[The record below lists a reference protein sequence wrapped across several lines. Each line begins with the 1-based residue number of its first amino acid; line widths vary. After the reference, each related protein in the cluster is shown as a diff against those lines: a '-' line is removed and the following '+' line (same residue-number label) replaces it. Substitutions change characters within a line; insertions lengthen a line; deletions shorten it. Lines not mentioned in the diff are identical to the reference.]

1 MIQDALEH
9 LKALVA
15 FDTRNPPREIT
26 TEGIFS
32 YIREHLTDDF
42 EVETVDLGDG
52 CIYLHAHRGTPK
64 LLINVHLDT
73 VPVADGWE
81 TDPHKLTIKENRA
94 YGLGAA
100 DIKGAAALLLQVI
113 HETQGDI
120 GLLFSS
126 DEEAGQ
132 STCIRQ
138 FTQRKSDLPYEKVMV
153 CEPSECKATIAHR
166 GIATSRGY
174 FSGTAG
180 HASEARALKDSAV
193 HQAALWATQAL
204 SWAEQRQKPSVQEL
218 KGLPFNIGKFT
229 GGQKAN
235 MIADTCEVHF
245 GFRPLPGQD
254 ADALLEE
261 LWACAADPNRARFE
275 KGFMAPPCPAPV
287 IGDPAATQQR
297 YDNNKAL
304 AEALD
309 IPVGPAVSFWTEA
322 SLFSEVDYPVLVFG
336 PGAIAQAHT
345 ANEWVSLAHLE
356 DAYHTFKR
364 VIQNTPLKE
373 D

>member
-1 MIQDALEH
+1 MTHNAIANAIAH

-15 FDTRNPPREIT
+15 FDTRNPPRDIGT
-26 TEGIFS
+26 DGIFA
-32 YIREHLTDDF
+32 YCREHLPQDF
-42 EVETVDLGDG
+42 KIETIDLGEG
-52 CIYLHAHRGTPK
+52 CVYLHAVRGNPM

-73 VPVADGWE
+73 VPAAEGWL
-81 TDPHKLTIKENRA
+81 TDPHTLTIKDDRA

-100 DIKGAAALLLQVI
+100 DIKGAAALLLQVVN
-113 HETQGDI
+113 ETQGDI

-138 FTQRKSDLPYEKVMV
+138 FTQRKSELPYDKVVV
-153 CEPSECKATIAHR
+153 CEPSSCKATIAHR

-180 HASEARALKDSAV
+180 HASESRALVDNAV
-193 HQAALWATQAL
+193 HQASLWAQSAL
-204 SWAEQRQKPSVQEL
+204 AWADQQQTEQLKEL
-218 KGLPFNIGKFT
+218 QGLPFNIGKFV

-235 MIADTCEVHF
+235 MIADSCEVHF

-254 ADALLEE
+254 PHALLGQI
-261 LWACAADPNRARFE
+261 WDCAADPNRVRWE
-275 KGFMAPPCPAPV
+275 KGFIAPPLPAPV
-287 IGDPAATQQR
+287 PGNAKATQQR
-297 YDNNKAL
+297 YEDNAAL
-304 AEALD
+304 ARALE

-322 SLFSEVDYPVLVFG
+322 SLFSEVNYPVLVFG

-345 ANEWVSLAHLE
+345 ANEWVSLE
-356 DAYHTFKR
+356 DLLSAYHTFQR
-364 VIQNTPLKE
+364 IIAMQA
-373 D
+373 